1 MKIPTS
7 FKLYGQTIQVEF
19 AKDILGKDDLVGYAE
34 YRTNTIYLAPSTDV
48 YPRSQEQIEQT
59 FCHEL
64 LHLILHFAGEDKLR
78 KNEKFVGAL
87 AYLLHQALITMEGE
101 TNDKDV

>member
-1 MKIPTS
+1 MTIPTS
-7 FKLYGQTIQVEF
+7 FKLYGQTIQVKF

-34 YRTNTIYLAPSTDV
+34 FRTNTIYLAPSTDV

-64 LHLILHFAGEDKLR
+64 LHFILHFAGEDKLR
-78 KNEKFVGAL
+78 KNEKFVDVL
-87 AYLLHQALITMEGE
+87 AYLLHQVLTTIEE
-101 TNDKDV
+101 EKNVR